1 MSTPVDPSRT
11 AAIARLRKQTAWKR
25 LAILFVII
33 WIVLTFVW
41 FLTGRGAFWPAWA
54 ILGMSIALVLLGIDA
69 FGPFGTGPSEAKIP
83 REMNKRAVNKRAVN
97 KMDGTS

>member
-1 MSTPVDPSRT
+1 MTTPSDPART
-11 AAIARLRKQTAWKR
+11 AAVARLRKQSAWKR

-41 FLTGRGAFWPAWA
+41 YLTGGGSFWPAWA
-54 ILGMSIALVLLGIDA
+54 ILGMAIALVLIGIDA
-69 FGPFGTGPSEAKIP
+69 FGPVRRGPTEGQIQ
-83 REMNKRAVNKRAVN
+83 REMK